1 MHARGNDGERLFSSD
16 EFLTSQQISSF
27 FSHLATKKSLLD
39 KDDTEENDDE
49 AAEFESSLEDLTNQ
63 VRREVS
69 LQHPIVF
76 DCHNM
81 CDLVKQG
88 KLNKFSIKMLK
99 RLCEHFD
106 LDVSHITVRR
116 KRPCVDKLSTFCCN
130 CLCQQENDMIRFSR
144 DFPALTGIFFYW
156 DDVFC
161 IYLIRVLNLGN

>member
-1 MHARGNDGERLFSSD
+1 MGHKADPVVVAKEMMHARGNDGERLFSSD

-27 FSHLATKKSLLD
+27 FSRLATKKSLLD

-81 CDLVKQG
+81 CDLFKQG

-106 LDVSHITVRR
+106 LDVSHISQTEEALRRQTVH
-116 KRPCVDKLSTFCCN
+116 VLLKLLVST
-130 CLCQQENDMIRFSR
+130 
-144 DFPALTGIFFYW
+144 
-156 DDVFC
+156 VK
-161 IYLIRVLNLGN
+161 

>member
-1 MHARGNDGERLFSSD
+1 MHARGNDGERLFSCD

-27 FSHLATKKSLLD
+27 FSRLATQKSLLD
-39 KDDTEENDDE
+39 KYDTEENDDE
-49 AAEFESSLEDLTNQ
+49 AAEFENSLEDLTNQ

-106 LDVSHITVRR
+106 LDVSQTEEALRRQTVH
-116 KRPCVDKLSTFCCN
+116 
-130 CLCQQENDMIRFSR
+130 
-144 DFPALTGIFFYW
+144 
-156 DDVFC
+156 
-161 IYLIRVLNLGN
+161 VL